1 MYFFLFLPTLE
12 NAIFQIFP
20 PSEDFFCFFWSPPPS
35 VYLTASTAETFAK
48 KYGYKFNSS
57 ETTRLKG
64 DVDNNGIINVVDA
77 TDIQKYV
84 VNLTDENG
92 NKFIDV
98 NNAEDVYVAD
108 VNGDGI
114 INVVDATLIQKYIVR
129 LVESLW

>member
-1 MYFFLFLPTLE
+1 MTIGE
-12 NAIFQIFP
+12 NVKAICCDSFGNCNALVINGKIG
-20 PSEDFFCFFWSPPPS
+20 
-35 VYLTASTAETFAK
+35 STAETFAK

-98 NNAEDVYVAD
+98 NNAEDVYAAD

-129 LVESLW
+129 LVESL

>member
-1 MYFFLFLPTLE
+1 MNICVFGSSSEQIDKIYLE
-12 NAIFQIFP
+12 
-20 PSEDFFCFFWSPPPS
+20 S
-35 VYLTASTAETFAK
+35 AEHLGK
-48 KYGYKFNSS
+48 KIAEKGYNLVFGAGYKFNSS
-57 ETTRLKG
+57 EVTRLKG

-98 NNAEDVYVAD
+98 NNAEDMYAAD

-114 INVVDATLIQKYIVR
+114 INVVDATLIQKYLVR
-129 LVESLW
+129 LVESL

>member
-1 MYFFLFLPTLE
+1 MINSRNLC
-12 NAIFQIFP
+12 Q
-20 PSEDFFCFFWSPPPS
+20 
-35 VYLTASTAETFAK
+35 

-57 ETTRLKG
+57 EVTRLKG

-84 VNLTDENG
+84 ANLTDENG

-129 LVESLW
+129 LVESL

>member
-1 MYFFLFLPTLE
+1 MTIGE
-12 NAIFQIFP
+12 NVKAICCDSFGNCNALVINGKIG
-20 PSEDFFCFFWSPPPS
+20 
-35 VYLTASTAETFAK
+35 STAETFAK

-84 VNLTDENG
+84 ANLTDENG

-129 LVESLW
+129 LVDSL